1 MQQTGALT
9 IPPPILIDNGKGT
22 MASQA
27 DYKPKITA
35 LGKIFVNLPVDLKI
49 TRIFLFGMALK
60 CMQQAINIGAIHAQT
75 RSIFRNFRSADPV
88 NTCKLQCMYDER
100 RDSDSLM
107 LLKVYQ
113 EWIHKFHP
121 YLKHRKEDEEQQRE

>member
-1 MQQTGALT
+1 MS
-9 IPPPILIDNGKGT
+9 N
-22 MASQA
+22 QA
-27 DYKPKITA
+27 EKYKPKITA

-60 CMQQAINIGAIHAQT
+60 CMQQAINIGAIHSQT
-75 RSIFRNFRSADPV
+75 RSIFRVQRGADPV
-88 NTCKLQCMYDER
+88 NIAKLQCMYDEK

-107 LLKVYQ
+107 LLRVYQ

-121 YLKHRKEDEEQQRE
+121 YLKHRKEDEEQEA